1 MIKQKLKELLRD
13 EYPKTVD
20 MEKRLF
26 DRLSIFPDSI
36 KVYERDPSNIY
47 RRSNEWFLAEQLQP
61 DLVNNPYAKRF
72 ASVHIKNSI
81 HSNNNQD
88 INWEI
93 VYKFVDTCLEDGY
106 IKNILNN
113 NRERLLQLNESEKI

>member
-61 DLVNNPYAKRF
+61 DLVKSKLF
-72 ASVHIKNSI
+72 D
-81 HSNNNQD
+81 Q
-88 INWEI
+88 
-93 VYKFVDTCLEDGY
+93 
-106 IKNILNN
+106 
-113 NRERLLQLNESEKI
+113 

>member
-13 EYPKTVD
+13 EYPKTAD

-36 KVYERDPSNIY
+36 KVYECDPANIY